1 MKLIPLMDRTGS
13 TKAWADQRS
22 GWISDL
28 TGKFF
33 ALVAFDGV
41 FDRATGAQIGW
52 WRGTYIQDGHAHVV
66 LYRTN
71 ARIQNLSMPQP
82 KQIPRRPN
90 LQLPSGHPTLRWLL
104 MPHLTAHGW
113 ADFEAFFCALGH
125 AQMTAAEKLRDYRER
140 IGRHDGHRAD
150 TANRSLFTRTGN

>member
-1 MKLIPLMDRTGS
+1 MKSIPLMDRTGS

-52 WRGTYIQDGHAHVV
+52 WRGTYISDQHGHVV
-66 LYRTN
+66 LFRPN

-82 KQIPRRPN
+82 KRIPRPPT

-104 MPHLTAHGW
+104 MPPLTARGW
-113 ADFEAFFCALGH
+113 ADFGAFLGALGH
-125 AQMTAAEKLRDYRER
+125 SQTGAKLRDFRER
-140 IGRHDGHRAD
+140 IGRA
-150 TANRSLFTRTGN
+150 